1 MLVLSRNPGE
11 TLTITDNLTGEQ
23 IVISAKSTFGTVK
36 TRIAIQASE
45 RFEIART
52 ELLDRAAELTEET
65 ETVIQP
71 NTPPIPLV
79 NPSWVRDLQDAKRKK
94 R

>member
-11 TLTITDNLTGEQ
+11 TLTITDNLTGEL
-23 IVISAKSTFGTVK
+23 IVISAKSAFGTVK

-45 RFEIART
+45 RFGIVRT
-52 ELLDRAAELTEET
+52 ELLERAAELTAEIEPD
-65 ETVIQP
+65 IPP
-71 NTPPIPLV
+71 NIPPIPLV
-79 NPSWVRDLQDAKRKK
+79 NSSWVRDLQEAKRKK